1 MRHPGLPA
9 SLGLAVLAAAGYAL
23 YCSTRDRRSATPP
36 AKPEHLQTWEG
47 EGGSVPVGTGRTAAQ
62 VYAESSD
69 SRPGA

>member
-9 SLGLAVLAAAGYAL
+9 SLGLAVLAVAGYAL
-23 YCSTRDRRSATPP
+23 YCSTRYRKSGTPR
-36 AKPEHLQTWEG
+36 AKPEHLQTWED
-47 EGGSVPVGTGRTAAQ
+47 EGGGIPAGAARTAAQ